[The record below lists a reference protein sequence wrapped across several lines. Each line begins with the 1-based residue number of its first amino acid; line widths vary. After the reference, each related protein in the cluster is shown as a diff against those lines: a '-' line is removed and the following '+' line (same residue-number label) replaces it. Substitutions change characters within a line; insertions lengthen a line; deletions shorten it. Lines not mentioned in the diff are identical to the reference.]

1 MLSHYLNSLNSEE
14 YNKLRQKLHD
24 TQNGKCFIC
33 EEIIDL
39 DLHKDTLDIDH
50 VIPLKLGGKDDP
62 INFALTHAS
71 CNRSKQDSNLEVARI
86 IKRFEKVKEELKDEN
101 RGPNLQDILSRA
113 NGAKFKLNFSKS
125 NGLIRYSLS
134 QIGDNKVYELPIYK
148 DDLSSDEYF
157 FVQLP
162 IEYIYHDDVIN
173 PRTIGDNI
181 SKLIKEFYNKN
192 PQLHISLGWTEIK
205 EGEASQIKIFDGQH
219 KAAAQILLGIRKIP
233 VRIFINPDKNN
244 ITLTNFHAG
253 TTLRQVAFDKSVQ
266 RHLGNTLYS
275 QRIRRY
281 QQEHELQDDNL
292 NFSERDLLNYFKGE
306 SREVKR
312 YILDATRDSITYN
325 SENKLRQFTELG
337 GRSNTYPIS
346 YSTIDKTF
354 YSFFIQQ
361 DVLITPINH
370 KLEEGENPRELEKDQ
385 ITELM
390 NIIAEEIFINK
401 FDLEIGTY
409 RIENKIQQGEEV
421 PIAHL
426 RACRMSKEEII
437 YNWLRYVSQIIKN
450 YYIMQGKPIQEDK
463 LFQYKFPE
471 PLWAK
476 IRLFIKNL
484 SNLPLW
490 INKDVSSTIFG
501 GKQNYAFWQTIFE
514 SGKTSANVQ
523 VLSAPLDLMKMIT
536 E

>member
-1 MLSHYLNSLNSEE
+1 MRSAFLSDLNTEE
-14 YNKLRQKLHD
+14 HKQLVQNIYD

-33 EEIIDL
+33 EDSIDL
-39 DLHKDTLDIDH
+39 DLHKDTIDIDH
-50 VIPLKLGGKDDP
+50 IIPLKLGGKDDP
-62 INFALTHAS
+62 INFALTHSS

-86 IKRFEKVKEELKDEN
+86 LKRFEKVKEEVEAEN
-101 RGPNLQDILSRA
+101 RGPNLQDLLKRA
-113 NGAKFKLNFSKS
+113 NGARFKLNFTRN
-125 NGLIRYSLS
+125 NGMVQYTLS
-134 QIGDNKVYELPIYK
+134 ELGDNKVYEIPIYK

-173 PRTIGDNI
+173 PRSIGDNI
-181 SKLIKEFYNKN
+181 SKLVKEFYNKN
-192 PQLHISLGWTEIK
+192 PQLHISLGWTELK
-205 EGEASQIKIFDGQH
+205 NGEAAEIKLFDGQH
-219 KAAAQILLGIRKIP
+219 KAAAQILLGVRRIP
-233 VRIFINPDKNN
+233 VRVFVNPDKNN

-281 QQEHELQDDNL
+281 QIEHDLQDDNL

-325 SENKLRQFTELG
+325 PENKLRQFTELG

-346 YSTIDKTF
+346 YSTIEKTF
-354 YSFFIQQ
+354 YSFFIHQE
-361 DVLITPINH
+361 VLITPINH
-370 KLEEGENPRELEKDQ
+370 KLEEGENPRVLEKEQ
-385 ITELM
+385 ITDLM
-390 NIIAEEIFINK
+390 NLIAEEIFINK
-401 FDLEIGTY
+401 FDLELGTY

-421 PIAHL
+421 PLPHL
-426 RACRMSKEEII
+426 RGVRMSKEEIM

-471 PLWAK
+471 PLWQK
-476 IRLFIKNL
+476 IRTFMKNL
-484 SNLPLW
+484 CGLPLW
-490 INKDVSSTIFG
+490 ANREMSSTIFG
-501 GKQNYAFWQTIFE
+501 GKQNYAYWQTIFE
-514 SGKTSANVQ
+514 SGKAPSNVQ
-523 VLSAPLDLMKMIT
+523 VLAQPIDLMKMIA

>member
-1 MLSHYLNSLNSEE
+1 MLSHYLNSLNTEQS
-14 YNKLRQKLHD
+14 KILRQKLHD

-39 DLHKDTLDIDH
+39 ELHKDSLDIDH

-71 CNRSKQDSNLEVARI
+71 CNRSKQDSNLEVARV

-101 RGPNLQDILSRA
+101 RGPNLQDILTRA
-113 NGAKFKLNFSKS
+113 NGAKFKLNFSRN
-125 NGLIRYSLS
+125 NGSIRYSLS
-134 QIGDNKVYELPIYK
+134 QSGDNKIYDLPIYR

-192 PQLHISLGWTEIK
+192 PQLHISLGWTELK
-205 EGEASQIKIFDGQH
+205 DGEASEIKIFDGQH
-219 KAAAQILLGIRKIP
+219 KAAAQILLGVRRIP

-281 QQEHELQDDNL
+281 QLEHELQEENL

-325 SENKLRQFTELG
+325 PENKLRQFTELG

-401 FDLEIGTY
+401 FDLELGTY
-409 RIENKIQQGEEV
+409 RIENKIQQGEDV

-426 RACRMSKEEII
+426 RACRMSREEIM
-437 YNWLRYVSQIIKN
+437 YNWLRYISQIIKN

-463 LFQYKFPE
+463 LFQYKFTE
-471 PLWAK
+471 PLWTK
-476 IRLFIKNL
+476 IRIFIKNL

-523 VLSAPLDLMKMIT
+523 VLASPLDLMKMIT